1 VNLRL
6 TFPEVWTEATLNL
19 QMVELQLDGRNALRK
34 IAAHVVD
41 ADMESSNSMAFGL
54 CENHHKYLLFN
65 SE

>member
-1 VNLRL
+1 
-6 TFPEVWTEATLNL
+6 
-19 QMVELQLDGRNALRK
+19 MIELQLDGRNALRQ